1 MYLYQLCISF
11 RSTAINSVMFS
22 ACLAVSHHAVRA
34 LSQMCGSYVLF
45 LFFFNL
51 LNLIKAFGKKI
62 VISE

>member
-11 RSTAINSVMFS
+11 RSTDINSVMFS

-45 LFFFNL
+45 LFFNL